1 MNSHD
6 PFEPFDDLEAELT
19 ALGALLDVP
28 SPPPSDVAAAVRTRL
43 DPPPPADTQTP
54 ADPADTE
61 TPADP
66 ETPALEGP
74 DPAHGPQRSHPPA
87 PGRRD
92 DGRRPPARRARR
104 NRWKIVTAAVI
115 AVIAVTAATPQGR
128 AAVAGILR
136 FAGIELQIEETPP
149 PPVRTTAPL
158 PGEHTVNP
166 EDLSGEVKFKV
177 RTPSKLG
184 TPHTV
189 TVSDEGRVVSML
201 YAGGIRLDQFAG
213 GIDPFFF
220 KKLGPPW
227 PDYVQL
233 DKAQGW
239 WIPGEHPLGYI
250 HREDGTQI
258 PLRQAAPT
266 LIWQQDTL
274 TYRLEGVRTKE
285 KAVKIAESLR

>member
-1 MNSHD
+1 M
-6 PFEPFDDLEAELT
+6 T
-19 ALGALLDVP
+19 AV
-28 SPPPSDVAAAVRTRL
+28 
-43 DPPPPADTQTP
+43 
-54 ADPADTE
+54 
-61 TPADP
+61 
-66 ETPALEGP
+66 
-74 DPAHGPQRSHPPA
+74 
-87 PGRRD
+87 
-92 DGRRPPARRARR
+92 
-104 NRWKIVTAAVI
+104 VI

-128 AAVAGILR
+128 AAVATILR
-136 FAGIELQIEETPP
+136 FAGIELQIEETTP
-149 PPVRTTAPL
+149 PPVRPT
-158 PGEHTVNP
+158 
-166 EDLSGEVKFKV
+166 
-177 RTPSKLG
+177 TPSKLG

-201 YAGGIRLDQFAG
+201 YAGGIRLDQFEG

-227 PDYVQL
+227 PDYVEVN
-233 DKAQGW
+233 KAQGW